1 MANHVGEK
9 ADLLSVP
16 RLLARV
22 LRSCEGQRRQE
33 GDPPS
38 ERRDRAFPQQS
49 LHPGDS
55 ALLHLSVDGDV
66 GDASGVRGRR
76 HGGDGLWSHSAGLCD
91 VDGGE
96 VDEIV
101 VERVIVRR
109 VVMEVVELVHVAVSL
124 VSGGVGVGVVGI
136 VAVSVKDVIVM
147 VIIVMV
153 IIVMVVIVIT
163 TKDIILLIIIMISLM
178 IIIIITIS
186 LVTITRSILIAIP
199 IIHTIS
205 LTISLII
212 TISLTISLTIT
223 ISLIITISLRDTH
236 SPLTLPLAH
245 IQQVVTL
252 TLPLRRR
259 RRVQSA
265 PHTPVMLA
273 RAAPPLAPAATH
285 VQPQPRG
292 LLQPRTPAH
301 VVAE

>member
-153 IIVMVVIVIT
+153 VIVIT
-163 TKDIILLIIIMISLM
+163 TKDIILLIIIMISLL

-223 ISLIITISLRDTH
+223 ISLRDTH

-245 IQQVVTL
+245 IHQVVTL

>member
-136 VAVSVKDVIVM
+136 IAVSVKDVIVM

-153 IIVMVVIVIT
+153 VIVMVVIVIT
-163 TKDIILLIIIMISLM
+163 TKDIILLIIIMISLL

-223 ISLIITISLRDTH
+223 ISLRDTH

-273 RAAPPLAPAATH
+273 WAAPPLAPAATH

>member
-153 IIVMVVIVIT
+153 VIVIT

-223 ISLIITISLRDTH
+223 ISLRDTH

-252 TLPLRRR
+252 TLPLRRW

>member
-9 ADLLSVP
+9 ADLLSVL

-22 LRSCEGQRRQE
+22 LRSREGQRRQE

-76 HGGDGLWSHSAGLCD
+76 HDGDGLWSHSAGLCD

-109 VVMEVVELVHVAVSL
+109 VVVEVVELVHVAVSL
-124 VSGGVGVGVVGI
+124 VSVDVGVGVVGI

-147 VIIVMV
+147 VV
-153 IIVMVVIVIT
+153 IVMVVIVIT
-163 TKDIILLIIIMISLM
+163 TKDIILLIIIMISLL

-205 LTISLII
+205 LT
-212 TISLTISLTIT
+212 
-223 ISLIITISLRDTH
+223 ITISLRDTH

-265 PHTPVMLA
+265 PHTPVLLA

>member
-1 MANHVGEK
+1 
-9 ADLLSVP
+9 
-16 RLLARV
+16 
-22 LRSCEGQRRQE
+22 
-33 GDPPS
+33 
-38 ERRDRAFPQQS
+38 
-49 LHPGDS
+49 
-55 ALLHLSVDGDV
+55 
-66 GDASGVRGRR
+66 
-76 HGGDGLWSHSAGLCD
+76 
-91 VDGGE
+91 
-96 VDEIV
+96 
-101 VERVIVRR
+101 
-109 VVMEVVELVHVAVSL
+109 
-124 VSGGVGVGVVGI
+124 
-136 VAVSVKDVIVM
+136 
-147 VIIVMV
+147 
-153 IIVMVVIVIT
+153 
-163 TKDIILLIIIMISLM
+163 MISLL
-178 IIIIITIS
+178 IIIIITIF

-212 TISLTISLTIT
+212 TISLTISLT
-223 ISLIITISLRDTH
+223 ITISLRDTH

-265 PHTPVMLA
+265 PHTPVLLA

>member
-9 ADLLSVP
+9 ADLLSVL

-153 IIVMVVIVIT
+153 VIVMVVIVIT
-163 TKDIILLIIIMISLM
+163 TKDIILLIINMISLL

-223 ISLIITISLRDTH
+223 ISLRDTH

-252 TLPLRRR
+252 TLPLRRW

>member
-9 ADLLSVP
+9 ADLLSVL

-22 LRSCEGQRRQE
+22 LRSREGQRRQE

-153 IIVMVVIVIT
+153 VIVIT

-178 IIIIITIS
+178 IIIIITIF

-212 TISLTISLTIT
+212 TISLT
-223 ISLIITISLRDTH
+223 ITISLRDTH